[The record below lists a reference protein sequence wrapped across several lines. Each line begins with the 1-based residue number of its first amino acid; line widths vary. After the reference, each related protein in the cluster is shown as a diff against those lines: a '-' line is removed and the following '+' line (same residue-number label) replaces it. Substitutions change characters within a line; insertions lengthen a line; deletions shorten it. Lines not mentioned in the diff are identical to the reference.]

1 MSLTI
6 FKNNFPTKKY
16 KVLFIDA
23 DSFKYY
29 ENMNNAIQNLS
40 MNRQIC
46 ILTRKQ
52 DINELKNAL
61 IELSMF
67 ATLIMYT
74 SSQFINKSLIK
85 SIIPT
90 YNSIGSLYVGNINS
104 ELNYEI
110 ACKIGLNVSS
120 IIHSG
125 LFEKIE

>member
-1 MSLTI
+1 MSLII

-46 ILTRKQ
+46 ILTKKQ
-52 DINELKNAL
+52 NIDELKNAL

-67 ATLIMYT
+67 VTVIIYT
-74 SSQFINKSLIK
+74 SSEFINKSLLQSVMPK
-85 SIIPT
+85 

-104 ELNYEI
+104 ELNFEI
-110 ACKIGLNVSS
+110 ASKIGLNMNS
-120 IIHSG
+120 IVHSG

>member
-1 MSLTI
+1 MSLII

-29 ENMNNAIQNLS
+29 EHMNNAIQNLS

-46 ILTRKQ
+46 ILTKKQ
-52 DINELKNAL
+52 NINELKNAL

-67 ATLIMYT
+67 ATVIIYT
-74 SSQFINKSLIK
+74 SSEFINKSLIQ
-85 SIIPT
+85 SIIPK
-90 YNSIGSLYVGNINS
+90 YSSIGSLYVGNINS
-104 ELNYEI
+104 ELNLEI
-110 ACKIGLNVSS
+110 ASKIGLNISS
-120 IIHSG
+120 IIHSE